1 MSIRYFFTNSL
12 RKNFKNLIKMTR
24 EVANVYNGIEKREGE
39 GVMITR
45 SIGNSEGLT
54 DLDPFLLL
62 DEFNGEGAKGKN

>member
-1 MSIRYFFTNSL
+1 
-12 RKNFKNLIKMTR
+12 MTR
-24 EVANVYNGIEKREGE
+24 EVTNVYNGIEKREGE